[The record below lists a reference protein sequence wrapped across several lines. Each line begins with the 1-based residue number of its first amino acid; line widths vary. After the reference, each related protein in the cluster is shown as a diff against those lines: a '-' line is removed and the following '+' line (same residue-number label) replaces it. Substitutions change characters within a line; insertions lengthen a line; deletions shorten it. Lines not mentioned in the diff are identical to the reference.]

1 MKINLKKS
9 FDLAGLALYNYRYKE
24 GGEWAPT
31 KTGKAMQDN
40 KDTKKVRPTKKALI
54 NDIIA
59 KGVEPK
65 IAQSLSRAN
74 IEALQMVLKL
84 LS

>member
-1 MKINLKKS
+1 M
-9 FDLAGLALYNYRYKE
+9 AGLALYNYGYKE
-24 GGEWAPT
+24 KEME
-31 KTGKAMQDN
+31 KA
-40 KDTKKVRPTKKALI
+40 KKVRPTKKALI

-59 KGVEPK
+59 KGVDPK

-74 IEALQMVLKL
+74 IEALQMVKEL

>member
-1 MKINLKKS
+1 M
-9 FDLAGLALYNYRYKE
+9 AGLALYNYRYKE

-31 KTGKAMQDN
+31 KTGKAMQDKN
-40 KDTKKVRPTKKALI
+40 IKKVRPTKKALI

-74 IEALQMVLKL
+74 IEALQMVLEL

>member
-9 FDLAGLALYNYRYKE
+9 LDLAGLALYNYGYKE
-24 GGEWAPT
+24 GGEFAPT
-31 KTGKAMQDN
+31 KTGKAMQD
-40 KDTKKVRPTKKALI
+40 KIKKVRPTKKALI

>member
-1 MKINLKKS
+1 M
-9 FDLAGLALYNYRYKE
+9 
-24 GGEWAPT
+24 T
-31 KTGKAMQDN
+31 
-40 KDTKKVRPTKKALI
+40 KDTTVKTVRPTKKALI

-59 KGVEPK
+59 KGVDPK

-74 IEALQMVLKL
+74 IEAIQMVKEL